1 MISVVYL
8 DDVFCIGRTL
18 LECQENITLTKT
30 LFERLGFLINLEKSS
45 LVPKMQCKFL
55 GFVFDSNNMLLK
67 LPDDKKLKIKEK
79 VSTVLNTKKCK
90 LREFAQFIGL
100 LISACP
106 AIQYAWLYTK
116 IFEQYKYM
124 CLLKNASYEQIIK
137 IPDNLKSDMLWWI
150 RNIDIGNCPLG
161 IEDFNLEIYSDASN
175 TGWGAYCNNNK
186 CFGYWRECEK
196 TLHINELEL
205 KAAFLALKSFAK
217 NLCSSR
223 ILLRIDNVTAISC
236 INRMGSIQYDHLN
249 VVTREIWQ
257 WCEMRKITIFASYIN
272 TKDNCEADQLSRK
285 KFHDTEW
292 ELNQNAYDEITI
304 NFGVPKIDLFASRC
318 NAKCHT
324 YVTWKNDP
332 DAWAIDAFTVSW
344 KNKFFYAFPPF
355 CLITKDQPQPTQ
367 NSEVGCRE
375 AFRQAL
381 LRKGLSP
388 STVQIM
394 LSSLSDSTYKQ
405 YDGCI
410 KTWINYCSTHN
421 YSYISASVPVVLHF
435 LTDLFN
441 KGAKYGTINSYKSAL
456 SLILSNLEDDRVK
469 RFMKGVFKS
478 RPTNPKYH
486 ITWDPSIVLEH
497 LAQQWPNNELSLE
510 TLSKKTAT
518 LLALVTAHRVQ
529 TLALIKLKDLDI
541 RGTSE
546 IIIMISDL
554 IKTSKPY
561 SLQPLLRIPYF
572 NSRSEICPAK
582 CLESYVNKTSTLRHN
597 DHLFISFKKPYS
609 KVTSQTLSKWIKDT
623 LHNSGVDTSI
633 FSAHSTRHAST
644 STANRLGVNI
654 DVIRKTAGWSD
665 SSAVFAKFY
674 NRHVITDPTSF
685 AKTLLSNNDCNLQ
698 EK

>member
-1 MISVVYL
+1 MGKKRKHEKTDEEIRRKIKKLENRLAKRANQSTSDSSEENMISEPLDVPSPGSLYCQSPLRDHQTDEAPRPLSPCPPLSPQEIAPRPDSPRPDEVVEPQPGTSV
-8 DDVFCIGRTL
+8 D
-18 LECQENITLTKT
+18 N
-30 LFERLGFLINLEKSS
+30 
-45 LVPKMQCKFL
+45 
-55 GFVFDSNNMLLK
+55 
-67 LPDDKKLKIKEK
+67 DKQNE
-79 VSTVLNTKKCK
+79 
-90 LREFAQFIGL
+90 
-100 LISACP
+100 
-106 AIQYAWLYTK
+106 
-116 IFEQYKYM
+116 
-124 CLLKNASYEQIIK
+124 
-137 IPDNLKSDMLWWI
+137 
-150 RNIDIGNCPLG
+150 
-161 IEDFNLEIYSDASN
+161 
-175 TGWGAYCNNNK
+175 
-186 CFGYWRECEK
+186 
-196 TLHINELEL
+196 ELEL
-205 KAAFLALKSFAK
+205 DEDVLQLLGDAPKTDTSLGPAIHKDVASRWQDILSKGLPKEIKDILYKEYLVPNNCDLLLAPALNPEVKAALPEALIKRDTSLSYRQKQLGVALSALATVTQMVIANETSKQKILKPLSDACRL
-217 NLCSSR
+217 LCDSHHAETRTRRKFVISS
-223 ILLRIDNVTAISC
+223 
-236 INRMGSIQYDHLN
+236 
-249 VVTREIWQ
+249 
-257 WCEMRKITIFASYIN
+257 IN
-272 TKDNCEADQLSRK
+272 TKLKDALIETKRDALLFGENISDKLKAAKSIQQSAAPGGQQTPRQPFRSCAQHSVASTSEQQCTTTPRPDVPAFEDTSSAAEAIIDQ
-285 KFHDTEW
+285 
-292 ELNQNAYDEITI
+292 
-304 NFGVPKIDLFASRC
+304 
-318 NAKCHT
+318 
-324 YVTWKNDP
+324 
-332 DAWAIDAFTVSW
+332 
-344 KNKFFYAFPPF
+344 
-355 CLITKDQPQPTQ
+355 DQPQPTQ

-572 NSRSEICPAK
+572 SSRSEICPAK
-582 CLESYVNKTSTLRHN
+582 CLE
-597 DHLFISFKKPYS
+597 
-609 KVTSQTLSKWIKDT
+609 
-623 LHNSGVDTSI
+623 
-633 FSAHSTRHAST
+633 
-644 STANRLGVNI
+644 
-654 DVIRKTAGWSD
+654 
-665 SSAVFAKFY
+665 
-674 NRHVITDPTSF
+674 
-685 AKTLLSNNDCNLQ
+685 
-698 EK
+698 